1 MKIIFASDFHADVH
15 TQGVDRYPEIEAAV
29 MESVNHAVAVGADMY
44 IFCGD
49 LADPHNPRS
58 HRASRL
64 AHKAD
69 DALKDEVIQR
79 LWLTGNHDVLEDGTG
94 ESVLSSL
101 GETSCLLSRPRLFKA
116 WSKEEGSSVHF
127 HTLNIVALP
136 FTPTSHSYDPVEFI
150 ANQNI
155 DNDLPIL
162 VIGHL
167 NLKGITAGSETID
180 MPRGRDVF
188 WPVDEIK
195 AKWPKAI
202 MVGGHYHE
210 RQVYKGVQIIGS
222 LARLTYGEGDND
234 VGYLELEI

>member
-1 MKIIFASDFHADVH
+1 MKIIFSSDWHGDVH
-15 TQGVDRYPEIEAAV
+15 TQGVDRYPEIEVGA
-29 MESVNHAVAVGADMY
+29 MESVNYAVRVEADLY

-58 HRASRL
+58 HRASAL
-64 AHKAD
+64 AHKAVD
-69 DALKDEVIQR
+69 TLKDDGGITSA
-79 LWLTGNHDVLEDGTG
+79 WLVGNHDVVEDGSG
-94 ESVLSSL
+94 SSVLDSL
-101 GETSCLLSRPRLFKA
+101 GEVAVLF
-116 WSKEEGSSVHF
+116 SSPVYWMLGGLK
-127 HTLNIVALP
+127 LNVVALP
-136 FTPTSHSYDPVEFI
+136 FTPTSHNYDPVEFI
-150 ANQNI
+150 GGVQI
-155 DNDLPIL
+155 TNDYPIL

-195 AKWPKAI
+195 AKWPNAI

-222 LARLTYGEGDND
+222 MARLTYGEGDNN
-234 VGYLELEI
+234 VGFLEMEI